1 MPDFK
6 DKIRARLADLKLSPA
21 RENEI
26 IEELSQHLK
35 DQYEQLIARGATEDE
50 AHQAVLLE
58 LNESD
63 LLGPELR
70 RIERRLQHEPLVM
83 APTAKRIS

>member
-6 DKIRARLADLKLSPA
+6 DKIRIRFADLKLSLA

-35 DQYEQLIARGATEDE
+35 DQYEQLIARGATKDE
-50 AHQAVLLE
+50 AQSGSATGV
-58 LNESD
+58 
-63 LLGPELR
+63 
-70 RIERRLQHEPLVM
+70 ERERFVG
-83 APTAKRIS
+83 T